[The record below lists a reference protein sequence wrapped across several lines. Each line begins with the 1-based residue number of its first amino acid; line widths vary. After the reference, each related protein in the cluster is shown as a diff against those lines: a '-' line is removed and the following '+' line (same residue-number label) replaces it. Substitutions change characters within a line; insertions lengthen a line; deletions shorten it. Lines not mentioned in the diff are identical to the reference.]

1 MGMLDKAKNDGDK
14 KAEAAD
20 DKKDVKGKEKHKK
33 KVKHPAASQTVDD
46 GTDAGADEEGAGE
59 QDGADTDAD
68 ADQAPGG
75 AAQAAPSAGAQ
86 GGEGEDQQE
95 ANGAQPDEQAD
106 QGGNAQG
113 GPPSVQ
119 NAQAPGA
126 GDDTSGGEDTP
137 DGDEDQDAGG
147 DAPAGAPSA
156 QGGPQGATMQQVPMS
171 PALKEEYQN
180 LDRQLVQK
188 LYHGGVAEHILPS
201 LFPQGPHK
209 IKGVVQMSVLLAR
222 EIFIQAKAPLQL
234 TLPFARDAAAHVM
247 QIGEQVKGIQYSD
260 QECTAIFGAVYE
272 GMLRAFGVKKSAF
285 HHMQG
290 LIPRSQ
296 FSHHAKAYV
305 AAHGHAQQAAN
316 ANNTQEHRDDQPTGG
331 PAQAAGPQADQGAP
345 PGAGGGMLSQAQ
357 GAQGGGEPEPAE
369 GGGEEEGAE

>member
-1 MGMLDKAKNDGDK
+1 
-14 KAEAAD
+14 
-20 DKKDVKGKEKHKK
+20 
-33 KVKHPAASQTVDD
+33 
-46 GTDAGADEEGAGE
+46 
-59 QDGADTDAD
+59 
-68 ADQAPGG
+68 
-75 AAQAAPSAGAQ
+75 
-86 GGEGEDQQE
+86 
-95 ANGAQPDEQAD
+95 
-106 QGGNAQG
+106 
-113 GPPSVQ
+113 
-119 NAQAPGA
+119 
-126 GDDTSGGEDTP
+126 
-137 DGDEDQDAGG
+137 
-147 DAPAGAPSA
+147 
-156 QGGPQGATMQQVPMS
+156 MQQVPMS

-234 TLPFARDAAAHVM
+234 TMPFARDAAAHVM
-247 QIGEQVKGIQYSD
+247 QIGEQVKGIKYSD

-305 AAHGHAQQAAN
+305 AAHGHAQQAAS
-316 ANNTQEHRDDQPTGG
+316 ANNTQEHRDDVPTGG
-331 PAQAAGPQADQGAP
+331 PAQGAGPQADQGAP
-345 PGAGGGMLSQAQ
+345 PAQGGGMLAQAQ
-357 GAQGGGEPEPAE
+357 GAQGGGEEPAE

>member
-1 MGMLDKAKNDGDK
+1 MGMLEKAKDS
-14 KAEAAD
+14 
-20 DKKDVKGKEKHKK
+20 KDEKPEEKK
-33 KVKHPAASQTVDD
+33 KKKHKHPAAAAPSESADE
-46 GTDAGADEEGAGE
+46 GADAGADDEGAGGE
-59 QDGADTDAD
+59 EAPDAD
-68 ADQAPGG
+68 AEQGGDAGQDGGAQAPQGD
-75 AAQAAPSAGAQ
+75 AGAQ
-86 GGEGEDQQE
+86 DDGGDQDQQ
-95 ANGAQPDEQAD
+95 GAAPAGPGGDVQA
-106 QGGNAQG
+106 QGGAQG
-113 GPPSVQ
+113 GPPPVQ

-137 DGDEDQDAGG
+137 EGDDAQQDAGG

-357 GAQGGGEPEPAE
+357 GAQGGEEPAE